1 MPAKMLFMQA
11 SPRRYAP
18 EVMHEPPKRKHRHR
32 GLFIH
37 PIHCHCSAKAQEKE
51 PPMLSIKGLKV
62 KLEDEDKQILKGVDL
77 EIEAGKVHAIMGPNG
92 SGKSTLSYVLSG
104 KDGYEVTGGEASLE
118 GVDLL
123 DMEPEERAAAG
134 LFLAFQYP
142 VEIPGVGNMTFL
154 RTAVNAQRKARGE
167 EEMSAAE
174 FLKVVR
180 ARAKELKIDADMLK
194 RPVNVGFSGGEK
206 KRNEILQ
213 MAMLEPKMCILDET
227 DSGLDVDA
235 MKLVAEGVNALR
247 TEGRGFLVI
256 THYQRL
262 LDHIKPDVVH
272 IMADGR
278 IIKTGGPELALEVE
292 NNGYADILAE
302 VA

>member
-1 MPAKMLFMQA
+1 ML
-11 SPRRYAP
+11 
-18 EVMHEPPKRKHRHR
+18 E
-32 GLFIH
+32 
-37 PIHCHCSAKAQEKE
+37 
-51 PPMLSIKGLKV
+51 IKGLTV
-62 KLEDEDKQILKGVDL
+62 DLEEEEKTILKGVDL
-77 EIEAGKVHAIMGPNG
+77 TVEAGKVHAIMGPNG
-92 SGKSTLSYVLSG
+92 SGKSTLSYVLAG
-104 KDGYEVTGGEASLE
+104 REGYEVTGGSAMMDGEDILE
-118 GVDLL
+118 
-123 DMEPEERAAAG
+123 MEPEERAAAG

-142 VEIPGVGNMTFL
+142 VEIPGVGNMTFM
-154 RTAVNAQRKARGE
+154 RTALNAQRKARGE

-180 ARAKELKIDADMLK
+180 EKAKTLKIDADMLK

-213 MAMLEPKMCILDET
+213 MALLEPKMCILDET

-235 MKLVAEGVNALR
+235 MKLVSEGVNALR
-247 TEGRGFLVI
+247 DAGRGFLVI

-272 IMADGR
+272 IMSDGK
-278 IIKTGGPELALEVE
+278 IVKTGGPDLALEVE
-292 NNGYADILAE
+292 ENGYADILAE

>member
-1 MPAKMLFMQA
+1 MLEINNLHA
-11 SPRRYAP
+11 ELESDA
-18 EVMHEPPKRKHRHR
+18 EVTILK
-32 GLFIH
+32 GLT
-37 PIHCHCSAKAQEKE
+37 
-51 PPMLSIKGLKV
+51 LSIKPG
-62 KLEDEDKQILKGVDL
+62 E
-77 EIEAGKVHAIMGPNG
+77 VHAIMGPNG

-104 KDGYEVTGGEASLE
+104 KDGYCVTAGSAMLE

-123 DMEPEERAAAG
+123 EMEPEERAAAG

-154 RTAVNAQRKARGE
+154 RTAVNAQRKARVE
-167 EEMSAAE
+167 EELSAGD
-174 FLKVVR
+174 FLKEVR
-180 ARAKELKIDADMLK
+180 AKAKDLQIDADMLK

-235 MKLVAEGVNALR
+235 MKLVADGVNALR
-247 TEGRGFLVI
+247 SENRSFLVI

-262 LDHIKPDVVH
+262 LGHIKPDFVH
-272 IMADGR
+272 ILADGK
-278 IIKTGGPELALEVE
+278 IIKSGGPELALQVE
-292 NNGYADILAE
+292 NNGYADLLAG
-302 VA
+302 AA